1 MSDKITL
8 IPQPI
13 VPPSARIDGKINRQ
27 NRPSGASFDE
37 VFSKE
42 LHNNQIGFSRHAQER
57 MASRNIDLSQAELV
71 RLNEAVG
78 QIRAKGGRDSLVMLN
93 DNALI
98 VSVKNNQVVTVV
110 DKDSLKDNVFTKI
123 DSAIIA

>member
-13 VPPSARIDGKINRQ
+13 VPPSATTGGKINRQ
-27 NRPSGASFDE
+27 NTRSGASFDE

-42 LHNNQIGFSRHAQER
+42 LQNSEIGFSRHAQQR
-57 MASRNIDLSQAELV
+57 MASRNIDLSPAELT

-78 QIRAKGGRDSLVMLN
+78 QVRAKGGRDSLVMLN

-110 DKDSLKDNVFTKI
+110 DKDSLKNNVFTNI

>member
-13 VPPSARIDGKINRQ
+13 VPPSARTGDKINRQ
-27 NRPSGASFDE
+27 NQPAGASFDE

-42 LHNNQIGFSRHAQER
+42 LKNNEIGFSRHAQQR
-57 MASRNIDLSQAELV
+57 MASRNIDLSQAELA
-71 RLNEAVG
+71 RLNDAVG
-78 QIRAKGGRDSLVMLN
+78 QVRAKGGRDSLVMLN

>member
-13 VPPSARIDGKINRQ
+13 VPPSARTGGKINQQ

-37 VFSKE
+37 VFAKE
-42 LHNNQIGFSRHAQER
+42 LRNSEIGFSRHAQQR
-57 MASRNIDLSQAELV
+57 MASRNIDLSPAELA

-78 QIRAKGGRDSLVMLN
+78 QVRAKGGRDSLVMLN

>member
-13 VPPSARIDGKINRQ
+13 VPPSARTGGKIERQ

-42 LHNNQIGFSRHAQER
+42 LRGSEIGFSRHAQER
-57 MASRNIDLSQAELV
+57 MASRNIDLSPAELA
-71 RLNEAVG
+71 RLNDAVG
-78 QIRAKGGRDSLVMLN
+78 QVRAKGGRDSLVMLN

>member
-13 VPPSARIDGKINRQ
+13 VPPSARTGGKINRQ
-27 NRPSGASFDE
+27 NTPSGASFDE

-42 LHNNQIGFSRHAQER
+42 LNSKEIGFSRHAQQR
-57 MASRNIDLSQAELV
+57 MASRNIDLSPAELV

-78 QIRAKGGRDSLVMLN
+78 QVRAKGGRDSLVMLN

>member
-13 VPPSARIDGKINRQ
+13 VPPSARTGGKINRQ
-27 NRPSGASFDE
+27 NTPSGASFDE
-37 VFSKE
+37 VFTKE
-42 LHNNQIGFSRHAQER
+42 LRNSEIGFSRHAQQR
-57 MASRNIDLSQAELV
+57 MASRNIDLSPAELV
-71 RLNEAVG
+71 RLNDAVG
-78 QIRAKGGRDSLVMLN
+78 QVRAKGGRDSLVMLN